1 MYNAKIGKLNKSLIK
16 RQMEKDS
23 LEAKK
28 RSLDKEIEDL
38 TYYSKHN
45 LELEEN
51 YTKELEI
58 FRSNLSRD
66 KLGIDA
72 PTAPVLLKS
81 GLNDLKFTGTAIV
94 TFHTT
99 ADRDAVMNRFQMNAF
114 KHM

>member
-1 MYNAKIGKLNKSLIK
+1 
-16 RQMEKDS
+16 MEKDS

-28 RSLDKEIEDL
+28 RSLDQEIEDL
-38 TYYSKHN
+38 TYYSKRN

-51 YTKELEI
+51 YTKDVKI
-58 FRSNLSRD
+58 FRRNMSGD
-66 KLGIDA
+66 KDPTDA

-99 ADRDAVMNRFQMNAF
+99 ADRDAVMNKFQMNSF
-114 KHM
+114 KQM